1 MKAFKNMSDISY
13 LYALISSIFLLLL
26 CSVALDKQ
34 LVLFKLKLSS
44 QTLNLLVSWIH
55 NSPFVASHTLPPHYG
70 DVQE

>member
-13 LYALISSIFLLLL
+13 LYALISSNFFWLLL
-26 CSVALDKQ
+26 CSVVLDKH

-44 QTLNLLVSWIH
+44 PQTLSLPVSWVH
-55 NSPFVASHTLPPHYG
+55 NPSFVASHTRYG